1 MRFVN
6 ETTTVAL
13 DKCVQKVIKP
23 NDIHLFVT
31 AM

>member
-1 MRFVN
+1 MSFVIQ
-6 ETTTVAL
+6 TTTIAL

>member
-1 MRFVN
+1 MSKRCG
-6 ETTTVAL
+6 TMTVIPA
-13 DKCVQKVIKP
+13 KCVQKVIEP

>member
-6 ETTTVAL
+6 ETPTVTL